1 MVGFRL
7 LIAPNFSES
16 ISKPGQYS
24 MAGTAAESRQNFLK
38 ASAEYYA
45 SLVPAISAHLM
56 VQYSIEEAEFGSIAH
71 KHKPNA
77 VCKACGTLSVPGWNS
92 RTTIAA
98 SPDPTGHKRSRSKKN
113 PKGDISK
120 QEKNVRITCM
130 TCRRYEKFPLAP
142 TRNDREKVRRITT
155 SKQASSATFR
165 SPSPS
170 TTSQAPSKAANV
182 NASSKKRAKSRKQ
195 GGLQAMLERSKVS
208 TDPSSNFGLDLLDL
222 MKQG

>member
-1 MVGFRL
+1 
-7 LIAPNFSES
+7 
-16 ISKPGQYS
+16 
-24 MAGTAAESRQNFLK
+24 MASAAAESRQKFLK

-56 VQYSIEEAEFGSIAH
+56 AQRGVEEAEYGSIAH
-71 KHKPNA
+71 KHKSHA
-77 VCKACGTLSVPGWNS
+77 ICKACGTLLVPGWNS
-92 RTTIAA
+92 RTTIAT

-120 QEKNVRITCM
+120 REKNIRITCM
-130 TCRRYEKFPLAP
+130 ACRRYEEVPLAP
-142 TRNDREKVRRITT
+142 TRSHRENVRRITT
-155 SKQASSATFR
+155 SEQASSATVR
-165 SPSPS
+165 SPSLS
-170 TTSQAPSKAANV
+170 TVPQAPSKAANV

-208 TDPSSNFGLDLLDL
+208 VDPSSNFGLDLLDL